1 VEPSFVE
8 LLSLFEKVELPF
20 EIRLDDF
27 EKNKTKAVT
36 EIHQEKET
44 QEKNNE
50 YLCSSHKTN
59 CTYQGWGLLPSC
71 Q

>member
-1 VEPSFVE
+1 MEPSFVE

-36 EIHQEKET
+36 EILANTSRKR
-44 QEKNNE
+44 N
-50 YLCSSHKTN
+50 SR
-59 CTYQGWGLLPSC
+59 
-71 Q
+71 